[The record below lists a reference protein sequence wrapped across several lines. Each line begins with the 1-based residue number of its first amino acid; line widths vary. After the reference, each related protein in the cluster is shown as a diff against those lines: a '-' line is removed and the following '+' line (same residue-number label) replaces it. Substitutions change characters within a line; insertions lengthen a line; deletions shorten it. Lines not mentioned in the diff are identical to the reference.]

1 MSTIPEIVPFSETI
15 SQPGQEGLG
24 VGGEVIAKSE
34 TPEIGHSGETSQPG
48 QEGLG
53 GGGEVIAKSE
63 MPEIG
68 HSGETSQ
75 PGQEGLGGGGEVI
88 AKSEMPEIGHSGE
101 TSQPGKEGLRV
112 GRDVRMSKM
121 PEIGQSDVETRQPI
135 GSGSTSEMS
144 LGAAFDCD
152 LKVRANSKGQ
162 SSDAATQDPKGLD
175 GMLTAGTKL
184 QSVSE
189 TKSVEIELFE
199 ASKDSEWF
207 DAIEKKNCKFLLE
220 LFRSDRSLWVQTG
233 LKGRSVLHVA
243 VMQGCSELVHELHCY
258 KGDLVPCGE
267 NWQTPFEFLW
277 ENARDGRLKDAS
289 AQDLWLVM
297 EGPSVK
303 DRNNLFIFTLKPFVD
318 RSRDDYVQSHA
329 MWRMPVDSEDSEM
342 LSLRGAISSIA
353 IKENFVMDENDVDF
367 NFENV
372 ERKELYVHMACSR
385 LRNVHNEEDWNRLGC
400 DHILEFI
407 IAVLT
412 DLCEKN
418 LLQKLFDQKDAQGR
432 TVLQVFVLCDPW
444 RFNWENIDK
453 CRKRTSMCRRAFGRL
468 LAILPDACVNTPDTA
483 GRTVLH
489 WAVAHEN
496 TWAVAAL
503 LESGKARPNVT
514 FRTAY
519 IGDIT
524 PFHLIIL
531 YEHMLPA
538 YYLKYLKY
546 ELKRKFF
553 NFKLIDSKLNFHQH
567 VRCPVAWAI
576 QMGRNEFVKRVMETE
591 EWQEL
596 YPPKD
601 NKLLAVAAYSGVEIL
616 QHFLQ
621 KDDVDKLNVVCAPFP
636 APPLHLA
643 VEAQPFWTNWPDSR
657 TFDGWLH
664 CNDFISI
671 ELLEKK
677 LGEKDPE
684 EDSAIANT
692 KKSSLN
698 SYGVP
703 DRNQY
708 SAKQACANLLL
719 QAGADILATDKISRM
734 ADPGARAP
742 NEAKI
747 WWYELVAKET
757 LNIKNDLNAAGTGT
771 AVVATLVATASFV
784 GPLQPP
790 LNYVG
795 MSSGT
800 TTVDVGVQV
809 TEALIKVF
817 LVSNSLSFYLAITSI
832 MLAIMPSLPIPKEGL
847 VSGPCDDLKRSR
859 RTISI
864 AIGMLL
870 ASIISVLIS
879 FAASS
884 LAVLPLQHRG
894 LMAYSTSIGGLICC
908 IGIFFFF
915 LRFLR
920 LICPQNTFIKKLYQK
935 IGKL

>member
-1 MSTIPEIVPFSETI
+1 
-15 SQPGQEGLG
+15 
-24 VGGEVIAKSE
+24 
-34 TPEIGHSGETSQPG
+34 
-48 QEGLG
+48 
-53 GGGEVIAKSE
+53 
-63 MPEIG
+63 
-68 HSGETSQ
+68 
-75 PGQEGLGGGGEVI
+75 
-88 AKSEMPEIGHSGE
+88 
-101 TSQPGKEGLRV
+101 
-112 GRDVRMSKM
+112 
-121 PEIGQSDVETRQPI
+121 
-135 GSGSTSEMS
+135 
-144 LGAAFDCD
+144 
-152 LKVRANSKGQ
+152 
-162 SSDAATQDPKGLD
+162 
-175 GMLTAGTKL
+175 
-184 QSVSE
+184 
-189 TKSVEIELFE
+189 
-199 ASKDSEWF
+199 
-207 DAIEKKNCKFLLE
+207 
-220 LFRSDRSLWVQTG
+220 
-233 LKGRSVLHVA
+233 
-243 VMQGCSELVHELHCY
+243 
-258 KGDLVPCGE
+258 
-267 NWQTPFEFLW
+267 
-277 ENARDGRLKDAS
+277 
-289 AQDLWLVM
+289 
-297 EGPSVK
+297 
-303 DRNNLFIFTLKPFVD
+303 
-318 RSRDDYVQSHA
+318 
-329 MWRMPVDSEDSEM
+329 
-342 LSLRGAISSIA
+342 
-353 IKENFVMDENDVDF
+353 
-367 NFENV
+367 
-372 ERKELYVHMACSR
+372 
-385 LRNVHNEEDWNRLGC
+385 
-400 DHILEFI
+400 
-407 IAVLT
+407 
-412 DLCEKN
+412 
-418 LLQKLFDQKDAQGR
+418 
-432 TVLQVFVLCDPW
+432 
-444 RFNWENIDK
+444 
-453 CRKRTSMCRRAFGRL
+453 MCHRAFRRL

-538 YYLKYLKY
+538 YYFKYLKY

-576 QMGRNEFVKRVMETE
+576 QMGRNEFVKRVMETK

-596 YPPKD
+596 YLPK
-601 NKLLAVAAYSGVEIL
+601 NNELLAAAASSGNVEIL
-616 QHFLQ
+616 QRLLQ
-621 KDDVDKLNVVCAPFP
+621 KDDVDKVNVVCAPFG

-643 VEAQPFWTNWPDSR
+643 VRAKRFWRCRPDSR
-657 TFDGWLH
+657 TFDDWLH

-677 LGEKDPE
+677 LGEKDPK
-684 EDSAIANT
+684 EDSAIANAEIF
-692 KKSSLN
+692 SNNL
-698 SYGVP
+698 YGVP
-703 DRNQY
+703 ETIPY
-708 SAKQACANLLL
+708 SARKACANLLL
-719 QAGADILATDKISRM
+719 QAGADILATDDNRCM
-734 ADPGARAP
+734 ADPGELAP
-742 NEAKI
+742 NEARI
-747 WWYELVAKET
+747 WWYELVAKES

-790 LNYVG
+790 LNYEA

-800 TTVDVGVQV
+800 ATVDVGVQV
-809 TEALIKVF
+809 TKFMIRVF
-817 LVSNSLSFYLAITSI
+817 LVSNGLSFYLAITSI

-884 LAVLPLQHRG
+884 LAVIPLQHQG